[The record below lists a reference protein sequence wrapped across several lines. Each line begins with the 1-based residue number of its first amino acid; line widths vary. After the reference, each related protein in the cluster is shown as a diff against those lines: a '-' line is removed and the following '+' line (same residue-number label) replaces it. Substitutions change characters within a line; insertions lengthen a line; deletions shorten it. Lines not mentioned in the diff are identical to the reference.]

1 MSAFTAPSKNLTVSS
16 ALDKLNI
23 WPGYAKAA
31 KKLGLLTIQDLLFF
45 FPRQYENREHLHP
58 IRDLKHQDV
67 AIVFVQILELQEKV
81 INKKGILTVKIKDE
95 TGIIDAI
102 LFNQH
107 HLTKVFKT
115 GDSLII
121 KGKVEQTLLSKKIY
135 VQEFEILQD
144 HADKPFSLGCWVPIY
159 PLTAGVYQSQLR
171 KLSRALFRQFSAI
184 NIQETLPGYII
195 NEANLLPLKKAL
207 FYLHYPK
214 NQALYQ
220 AARKRWVFEEFFYFH
235 LKIAYRKHHIQL
247 EHKAASFCVEHEL
260 ISQYFAKLPYELT
273 ASQKKVIQE
282 VKKDLAKPSPMNR
295 LVQGDV
301 GSGKTDVIIASLLM
315 AVQSCKVG
323 VLMVPTEILA
333 IQHYLKMKKRLE
345 DLNVPLFLLK
355 GKLKTKEKNKIKEEI
370 RKKVGSIV
378 IGTHALLEETV
389 SIPELGL
396 MIVDEQHRFGVIQRM
411 TLKNKTQSPHCL
423 FTTATPI
430 PRSFLLTCFGDLDK
444 SIIDE
449 LPPGRIPAKTYYVTE
464 KNIESILV
472 HCQKQLE
479 QGRQLYVVYPLI
491 EESEKLDL
499 KSAQEGFLFFQKT
512 YPNHT
517 CALLHGRIPTEEKES
532 IMSLFSSGQIKVLVA
547 TTVIEV
553 GVDVP
558 NATMM
563 IIFHAERFGL
573 SQLHQ
578 LRGRIGRG
586 GQLSYCYLVGQAKT
600 ASAKQRLNAMLATT
614 DGFKLAEFDLAIR
627 GPGEI
632 LGTRQ
637 SGLPEFKLADLSKD
651 ENLARL
657 SRYFANSV
665 FENHEM
671 LTQYPFLKKRLDK
684 DNILGFQPL
693 N

>member
-1 MSAFTAPSKNLTVSS
+1 MPPFTAPSKNLTVSS
-16 ALDKLNI
+16 GLDKLNL

-58 IRDLKHQDV
+58 IRTLKHQDV
-67 AIVFVQILELQEKV
+67 AIIFAQILELQEK
-81 INKKGILTVKIKDE
+81 ILNKKSMLTVKVKDE
-95 TGIIDAI
+95 TGVIDAI
-102 LFNQH
+102 FFNQH
-107 HLTKVFKT
+107 HLSKVFKP
-115 GDSLII
+115 GDALII

-144 HADKPFSLGCWVPIY
+144 AADKPFSLGCWVPIY
-159 PLTAGVYQSQLR
+159 PLTSGVYQSQLR

-184 NIQETLPGYII
+184 DIQETLPGYILS
-195 NEANLLPLKKAL
+195 EADLLPLKKTL

-214 NQALYQ
+214 NQTLYQ
-220 AARKRWVFEEFFYFH
+220 VARKRWVFEEFFYFH

-247 EHKAASFCVEHEL
+247 KHTAPSFCIEHNL
-260 ISQYFAKLPYELT
+260 ISEYFSKLPYELT

-282 VKKDLAKPSPMNR
+282 VKKDVGRSIPMNR

-333 IQHYLKMKKRLE
+333 IQHYLKMKKRLTE
-345 DLNVPLFLLK
+345 LNVPLFLLK

-370 RKKVGSIV
+370 KKKVGSIV

-396 MIVDEQHRFGVIQRM
+396 MVVDEQHRFGVMQRM
-411 TLKNKTQSPHCL
+411 TLKNKAQTPHCL

-449 LPPGRIPAKTYYVTE
+449 LPPGRVPAKTYYVTE
-464 KNIESILV
+464 KNIDSILV
-472 HCQKQLE
+472 HCQKQLD

-512 YPNHT
+512 YPHHR
-517 CALLHGRIPTEEKES
+517 CALLHGRIPTEEKET
-532 IMSLFSSGQIKVLVA
+532 IMSLFSSGQIQVLVA

-651 ENLARL
+651 EDIARL

-665 FENHEM
+665 FENHDM
-671 LTQYPFLKKRLDK
+671 LTQYPFLKERLDK

>member
-1 MSAFTAPSKNLTVSS
+1 
-16 ALDKLNI
+16 
-23 WPGYAKAA
+23 
-31 KKLGLLTIQDLLFF
+31 
-45 FPRQYENREHLHP
+45 
-58 IRDLKHQDV
+58 
-67 AIVFVQILELQEKV
+67 
-81 INKKGILTVKIKDE
+81 
-95 TGIIDAI
+95 
-102 LFNQH
+102 
-107 HLTKVFKT
+107 VFKP
-115 GDSLII
+115 GDALII

-144 HADKPFSLGCWVPIY
+144 AADNPFSLGCWVPIY

-184 NIQETLPGYII
+184 NIQETLPSHILK
-195 NEANLLPLKKAL
+195 EAELIPLKKAL
-207 FYLHYPK
+207 FDLHYPK
-214 NQALYQ
+214 TQTVYQ

-235 LKIAYRKHHIQL
+235 LKIAYRKHHIHHHYNAPAL
-247 EHKAASFCVEHEL
+247 DVDPTRM
-260 ISQYFAKLPYELT
+260 SQYFSTLPYKLT
-273 ASQKKVIQE
+273 GCQKKAIQE
-282 VKKDLAKPSPMNR
+282 VKTDMMKSKPMNR

-315 AVQSCKVG
+315 AVHSCKVG

-333 IQHYLKMKKRLE
+333 IQHYLKMKKRLAE
-345 DLNVPLFLLK
+345 LNVPLFLLK
-355 GKLKTKEKNKIKEEI
+355 GKLKTKEKNTIKEEI
-370 RKKVGSIV
+370 KKKVGCIV

-396 MIVDEQHRFGVIQRM
+396 MVVDEQHRFGVMQRM
-411 TLKNKTQSPHCL
+411 TLKNKAQSPHCL

-449 LPPGRIPAKTYYVTE
+449 LPPGRTPAKTYYVTE
-464 KNIESILV
+464 KNIEAILV
-472 HCQKQLE
+472 HCQKQLD

-512 YPNHT
+512 YPNHR

-532 IMSLFSSGQIKVLVA
+532 IMSLFASGQIQVLVA

-586 GQLSYCYLVGQAKT
+586 TELSYCYLIGQAKT
-600 ASAKQRLNAMLATT
+600 ASAKQRLNAMLSTT

-637 SGLPEFKLADLSKD
+637 SGLPEFKLADLSRD
-651 ENLARL
+651 EDIARMA
-657 SRYFANSV
+657 RHFANSL
-665 FENHEM
+665 FENNDL
-671 LTQYPFLKKRLDK
+671 LTRYPFLKQRLEQ
-684 DNILGFQPL
+684 DNTLGLQPL

>member
-1 MSAFTAPSKNLTVSS
+1 MSPFTAPSKNLTVYS
-16 ALDKLNI
+16 ALDKLNL
-23 WPGYAKAA
+23 WSGYAKAA
-31 KKLGLLTIQDLLFF
+31 QKLGLMTIQDLLFF
-45 FPRQYENREHLHP
+45 FPRQYENREQIHL
-58 IRDLKHQDV
+58 IRSLNHQDV
-67 AIVFVQILELQEKV
+67 VIIFAQILDLQEKI
-81 INKKGILTVKIKDE
+81 INKKSVLTVSIKDE
-95 TGIIDAI
+95 SGIIDAI

-107 HLTKVFKT
+107 HLTKVFKK
-115 GDSLII
+115 GDALII

-135 VQEFEILQD
+135 VQEFEILQES
-144 HADKPFSLGCWVPIY
+144 ADKPFSLGCWVPIY
-159 PLTAGVYQSQLR
+159 SLTSGVYQSQLR
-171 KLSRALFRQFSAI
+171 KLSRALFRQFSTI
-184 NIQETLPGYII
+184 SIQETLPEEII
-195 NEANLLPLKKAL
+195 NKAQLVSLKKAL
-207 FYLHYPK
+207 FDLHYPK
-214 NQALYQ
+214 NQEVYQ

-235 LKIAYRKHHIQL
+235 LKIAYRKYHLQHPRT
-247 EHKAASFCVEHEL
+247 APSFCIEHNL
-260 ISQYFAKLPYELT
+260 ISQYFSKLPYPLT
-273 ASQKKVIQE
+273 ASQTKVIQE
-282 VKKDLAKPSPMNR
+282 VKKDLVKSTPMNR

-333 IQHYLKMKKRLE
+333 IQHYLKMKKRLTE
-345 DLNVPLFLLK
+345 FNIPLFLLK
-355 GKLKTKEKNKIKEEI
+355 GKLKTKEKNQIKEEI
-370 RKKVGSIV
+370 KKKIGSIV

-396 MIVDEQHRFGVIQRM
+396 IVVDEQHRFGVMQRM
-411 TLKNKTQSPHCL
+411 TLKNKAQSPHCL

-449 LPPGRIPAKTYYVTE
+449 LPPGRVPAKTYYVTE
-464 KNIESILV
+464 KNIDAILI
-472 HCQKQLE
+472 HCEKQLA

-499 KSAQEGFLFFQKT
+499 RSAQEGFSFFQKR
-512 YPNHT
+512 YPNYH
-517 CALLHGRIPTEEKES
+517 CALLHGRIPTEEKET
-532 IMSLFSSGQIKVLVA
+532 IMSLFSSGQIQVLVA

-586 GQLSYCYLVGQAKT
+586 GQLSYCYLVGDAKT

-637 SGLPEFKLADLSKD
+637 SGLPEFKLADLSRD
-651 ENLARL
+651 EDIARM
-657 SRYFANSV
+657 SQYFAKSLLK
-665 FENHEM
+665 EPQQ
-671 LTQYPFLKKRLDK
+671 LTQYPFLKQRLDQ
-684 DNILGFQPL
+684 DNILGLQPL